1 MNKSEIIAQFDPNS
15 AGLKD
20 ANIYGLPFQN
30 EDCDIIIIPVPW
42 EATVSY
48 GSGASEGPSHIFEA
62 SFQVDLHHPQF
73 PELWKAGIG
82 MDTIP
87 EHLQELSLSVRPK
100 AEKIIAMHEEGLDVS
115 ADAIGQIILEEV
127 NAACE
132 KMNQWVEERTI
143 FWQSKNKKVALL
155 GGDHSTPLGY
165 YRAMHKKHGPFGI
178 LHIDAHMDL
187 RIAYEGFEFSHAS
200 VMYNAL
206 KESQLTHLTQVGI
219 RDYCAQE
226 DQVVKENKGR
236 VEVFTDFK
244 IQSQQFEGDT
254 WKMICDE
261 IIETLPENI
270 LISFDID
277 GLDATLCPNTGTPV
291 PGGLSYS
298 QAIYLM
304 NAAAQKR
311 NLLGFDLVEVAPGE
325 DDWNGNVGARLLFHL
340 CGLLNQKK

>member
-48 GSGASEGPSHIFEA
+48 GSGAALGPEHIFEA

-73 PELWKAGIG
+73 PDLWKKGIG
-82 MDTIP
+82 MDSIP
-87 EHLQELSLSVRPK
+87 EHIKELSNLVRPK
-100 AEKIIAMHEEGLDVS
+100 AEQIISMHEEGLDISQS
-115 ADAIGQIILEEV
+115 AEGQQLLHEV
-127 NAACE
+127 NEACE
-132 KMNQWVEERTI
+132 TMNSWVEERTE
-143 FWQSKNKKVALL
+143 FWMAQNKKVALL

-165 YRAMHKKHGPFGI
+165 YRALHKKYGKFGV

-187 RIAYEGFEFSHAS
+187 RIAYEGFEYSHAS

-206 KESQLTHLTQVGI
+206 KNEQLTQLTQVGI

-226 DQVVKENKGR
+226 EQVVKDNSSR
-236 VEVFTDFK
+236 VDVFTDFK
-244 IQSQQFEGDT
+244 MQSQQFEGDT

-277 GLDATLCPNTGTPV
+277 GFDATLCPNTGTPV
-291 PGGLSYS
+291 PGGLSYA
-298 QAIYLM
+298 QALYLL

-311 NLLGFDLVEVAPGE
+311 NLLGFDLVEVAPGG
-325 DDWNGNVGARLLFHL
+325 DDWNGNVGARILFHL
-340 CGLLNQKK
+340 CGLLSQEI

>member
-48 GSGASEGPSHIFEA
+48 GSGAAHGPEHIFEA

-73 PELWKAGIG
+73 PELWKKGIG
-82 MDTIP
+82 MDNAP
-87 EHLQELSLSVRPK
+87 KHLLALSQHVRPM
-100 AEKIIAMHEEGLDVS
+100 AEQIISMHEEGLDISVS
-115 ADAIGQIILEEV
+115 AEGQQLLKEV
-127 NAACE
+127 NEACE
-132 KMNQWVEERTI
+132 SMNHWVEERTEY
-143 FWQSKNKKVALL
+143 WMAKNKKVALL

-165 YRAMHKKHGPFGI
+165 YRAMHKKHGKFGI

-187 RIAYEGFEFSHAS
+187 RIAYEGFEYSHAS

-206 KESQLTHLTQVGI
+206 KNEQLTQLTQVGI

-226 DQVVKENKGR
+226 DQVVKDNNGR
-236 VEVFTDFK
+236 IDVFTDFK
-244 IQSQQFEGDT
+244 MQSQQFEGDT

-277 GLDATLCPNTGTPV
+277 GFDATLCPNTGTPV
-291 PGGLSYS
+291 PGGLNYA
-298 QAIYLM
+298 QALYLL
-304 NAAAQKR
+304 NSAVQKR
-311 NLLGFDLVEVAPGE
+311 NLLGFDLVEVAPGG

-340 CGLLNQKK
+340 CGLLDMKK